1 MNTAMFDPNHPAWR
15 VGETA
20 AYAEGPLTDA
30 LLFRA
35 ASYAFALIATVLTFG
50 WQVLGL
56 ALVGTWM
63 HDRDFFGETSAPLR
77 RRLATIALPIGLLIS
92 MIDGGVWWS
101 FGLMSVPG
109 VIASGIHGLAAF
121 LMAIGIISAVT
132 ELVHRAWMPAA
143 GVLAAV
149 GRMSLSAYL
158 LETVLFTAVM
168 QWWGLGWFGSVGRAG
183 LVGLAVAIYA
193 IVAIL
198 CLLWGR
204 RFGMGPMERLWRLL
218 SYGPGRR
225 S

>member
-1 MNTAMFDPNHPAWR
+1 
-15 VGETA
+15 
-20 AYAEGPLTDA
+20 
-30 LLFRA
+30 
-35 ASYAFALIATVLTFG
+35 
-50 WQVLGL
+50 
-56 ALVGTWM
+56 
-63 HDRDFFGETSAPLR
+63 
-77 RRLATIALPIGLLIS
+77 
-92 MIDGGVWWS
+92 
-101 FGLMSVPG
+101 
-109 VIASGIHGLAAF
+109 
-121 LMAIGIISAVT
+121 
-132 ELVHRAWMPAA
+132 MPAA

-158 LETVLFTAVM
+158 LETLLFTAVM

>member
-1 MNTAMFDPNHPAWR
+1 M
-15 VGETA
+15 
-20 AYAEGPLTDA
+20 
-30 LLFRA
+30 
-35 ASYAFALIATVLTFG
+35 
-50 WQVLGL
+50 L
-56 ALVGTWM
+56 A
-63 HDRDFFGETSAPLR
+63 
-77 RRLATIALPIGLLIS
+77 IGL
-92 MIDGGVWWS
+92 
-101 FGLMSVPG
+101 
-109 VIASGIHGLAAF
+109 
-121 LMAIGIISAVT
+121 ISAVT
-132 ELVHRAWMPAA
+132 ELVEAARMPGA

-158 LETVLFTAVM
+158 LETLLFTAVM

-193 IVAIL
+193 IVAAL